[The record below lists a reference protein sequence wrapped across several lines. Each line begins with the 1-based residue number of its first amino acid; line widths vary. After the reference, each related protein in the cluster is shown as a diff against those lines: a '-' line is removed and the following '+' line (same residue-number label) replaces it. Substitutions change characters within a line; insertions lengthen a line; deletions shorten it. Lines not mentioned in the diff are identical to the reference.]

1 MSRPATAA
9 ERGLASCHL
18 CLKRA
23 SENLHQCPRCGSAL
37 HLRKSASLQRTLA
50 LLITAVVLYLPANI
64 LPIMITDQL
73 GNSIESTILGG
84 VVLLIQLDSIPIA
97 VIIFIA
103 SVMVPLG
110 KMLVM
115 FYLCWSVSHGPPVSQ
130 RQRTVMYRITEFIGK
145 WSMLDVFVVAIL
157 VALVNLG
164 GLLVIRPG
172 GAALAFAGVVMV
184 TMVAAESFDPRL
196 MWDQMENSDE

>member
-9 ERGLASCHL
+9 ESGLASCHL
-18 CLKRA
+18 CLKLA
-23 SENLHQCPRCGSAL
+23 SQDLHHCPRCGTAL
-37 HLRKSASLQRTLA
+37 HVRKAASLQRTLA
-50 LLITAVVLYLPANI
+50 LLITALVLYLPANI

-97 VIIFIA
+97 VVIFIA

-115 FYLCWSVSHGPPVSQ
+115 FYLCWSVSHGPPTSE
-130 RQRTVMYRITEFIGK
+130 RQRTVLYRITEFIGK

-157 VALVNLG
+157 VALIHLS

-172 GAALAFAGVVMV
+172 GGALAFAGVVMV

-196 MWDQMENSDE
+196 MWDRMESSNE